1 MCPVEDVLQQQL
13 SLWSPGYFPCASASC
28 WAWHCG
34 SGGGGSVWF
43 QVTRSCV
50 GGLGCRWVCL
60 LIGNAPPPPPP
71 FHYPTPSV
79 PIKAANVSSWLIMRY
94 TSRAVCLQGSET
106 PLCINRAPIHKI
118 GGDVFTNLSTGG
130 GFLTS
135 AAICGWSFLGRGDF
149 WPECIWKDKYHT
161 DISCQLQHRFTLLYA
176 GAARNSQYIDSTIKR
191 KWITTWFDWFQLLS
205 VGICSFSCHLW
216 LKMKSLGCCSCDF
229 RTYWKKMSYSLVKN
243 CLFLLK
249 CLCDQSNISQQKTAL
264 KREYCRVCWK
274 HFTVFSLHQ
283 VKCSGSWTDLDFLKL
298 KLALIHC
305 FLFAFSGV

>member
-1 MCPVEDVLQQQL
+1 
-13 SLWSPGYFPCASASC
+13 
-28 WAWHCG
+28 
-34 SGGGGSVWF
+34 
-43 QVTRSCV
+43 
-50 GGLGCRWVCL
+50 
-60 LIGNAPPPPPP
+60 
-71 FHYPTPSV
+71 
-79 PIKAANVSSWLIMRY
+79 MRY

-161 DISCQLQHRFTLLYA
+161 DFSCQLQHRFTLLYA

-191 KWITTWFDWFQLLS
+191 KWITTWFDWFQLPS

-283 VKCSGSWTDLDFLKL
+283 VKCWVLG
-298 KLALIHC
+298 LI
-305 FLFAFSGV
+305 

>member
-1 MCPVEDVLQQQL
+1 MCPEEDVLQQQL

-60 LIGNAPPPPPP
+60 LIGNAPPPPSLPLP
-71 FHYPTPSV
+71 YTLSAY
-79 PIKAANVSSWLIMRY
+79 KSSQCFLVAHNEIH
-94 TSRAVCLQGSET
+94 LQGCLFTRLWNTSVYQQGAHSQNWRW
-106 PLCINRAPIHKI
+106 CIYKPVH
-118 GGDVFTNLSTGG
+118 GW

-135 AAICGWSFLGRGDF
+135 LAICGWSFLGRGDF

-205 VGICSFSCHLW
+205 VGICCFSCHLW

-229 RTYWKKMSYSLVKN
+229 ITYWKKMSYSLVKN

-264 KREYCRVCWK
+264 KREYCRACWK

-283 VKCSGSWTDLDFLKL
+283 VKCWVLG
-298 KLALIHC
+298 LI
-305 FLFAFSGV
+305 